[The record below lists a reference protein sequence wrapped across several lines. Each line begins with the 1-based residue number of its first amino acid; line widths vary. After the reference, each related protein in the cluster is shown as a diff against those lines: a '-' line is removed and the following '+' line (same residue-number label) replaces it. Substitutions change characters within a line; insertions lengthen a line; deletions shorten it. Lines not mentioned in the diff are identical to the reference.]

1 MTLTRADM
9 AALDAADPLARH
21 RDAFDLP
28 DDLIYLDGNSLGA
41 MPRAARKRLSQV
53 IDVEWRT
60 GLIRSWRGP
69 TGWMALPR
77 KVGDAIAGLIGAAPG
92 EVIVAD
98 STSIN
103 LFKLLA
109 AALAMNPGRA
119 SIVSEADNFPT
130 DLYIAE
136 GLARLVG
143 PAARLKVA
151 PRARLLEAVD
161 GDTAVLTLTHV
172 DYRTAEIHDMA
183 ALTRAAQAKGALV
196 LWDLSHSAGAVPVDL
211 NGSGADLA
219 VGCGYKFLNGGPGAP
234 AYLFVARRH
243 QDRFVQ
249 PLSGWLGHD
258 APFSFETGYRPS
270 PGIARALCGTPPIL
284 SLSALDEGVQTVVA
298 AGVPAL
304 RAKSMALTQRFI
316 ELAARECPA
325 LELASPPDPVR
336 RGSQVSFRHA
346 KAEQAMEALI
356 DAGVIGDFRTPD
368 VLRFGLAPLYVRFID
383 VWDAVAKLR
392 AVLSG
397 L

>member
-1 MTLTRADM
+1 MTLTRVDM

-28 DDLIYLDGNSLGA
+28 DDVVYLDGNSLGA
-41 MPRAARKRLSQV
+41 MPRAARTRLAHV
-53 IDVEWRT
+53 LDAEWRT
-60 GLIRSWRGP
+60 GLIRSWSGP

-98 STSIN
+98 STSVN

-109 AALAMNPGRA
+109 AALAMNPGRTA
-119 SIVSEADNFPT
+119 ILSESDNFPT

-143 PAARLKVA
+143 PAARLKIVPLA
-151 PRARLLEAVD
+151 QLVQAID
-161 GDTAVLTLTHV
+161 TDTAVLTLTHV

-211 NGSGADLA
+211 NGAGADLA

-258 APFSFETGYRPS
+258 APFAFETGYRPS
-270 PGIARALCGTPPIL
+270 TGIARALCGTPPIL
-284 SLSALDEGVQTVVA
+284 SLSALDEGVRTVVS
-298 AGVPAL
+298 AGMPAL
-304 RAKSMALTQRFI
+304 RAKSMALARRLI
-316 ELAARECPA
+316 ELAAQECPA
-325 LELASPPDPVR
+325 LELAGPRDPAR
-336 RGSQVSFRHA
+336 RGSQVSFRHPR
-346 KAEQAMEALI
+346 AEQVMAALI
-356 DAGVIGDFRTPD
+356 AAGVIGDYRTPD
-368 VLRFGLAPLYVRFID
+368 VLRFGLAPLYVRFVD
-383 VWDAVAKLR
+383 LWDAVARLED
-392 AVLSG
+392 ALSR